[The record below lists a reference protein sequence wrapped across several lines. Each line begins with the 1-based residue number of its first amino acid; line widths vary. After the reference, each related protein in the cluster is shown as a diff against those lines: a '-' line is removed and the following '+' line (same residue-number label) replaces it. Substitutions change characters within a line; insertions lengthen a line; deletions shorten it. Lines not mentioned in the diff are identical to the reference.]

1 MEALQIYWWALIAL
15 LGALLV
21 FLLFVQGGQ
30 TMLCQAGNEMTRNL
44 MVTTLGRKW
53 ELTFTTLVVFGGAF
67 FASFPL
73 YYSTC
78 FGGAYWLWM
87 LILLSFVLQAFSYE
101 FRRKQGNL
109 LGQRVYDGF
118 LFFNGAV
125 GCVLLGVAVGMLF
138 FGADFT
144 VNMGNLTCGSSPV
157 ISVWADTNG
166 LETIGSWR
174 NLLLG
179 FMVLMLARTL
189 GALYYMNSIDG
200 GNIFQVRMRRSVMIN
215 GAVFVVLFLVFAT
228 VLLTATGY
236 GVTGDGAVV
245 AVPYKFASNLMELWW
260 LGGILG
266 IGVLM
271 VLWGIVKTAVKPG
284 YRRGIWW
291 SGSGTVLT
299 VFALLCSAGYNNTAY
314 LASLMDPASS
324 LTIHNS
330 SSSEF
335 TLTVMTWVSGFVPVV
350 VLYIGYVWY
359 KMNAS
364 PITPRELE
372 TDGDH

>member
-1 MEALQIYWWALIAL
+1 MESLQIYWWALIAL

-30 TMLCQAGNEMTRNL
+30 TMLWSARTESSRNV
-44 MVTTLGRKW
+44 MVNTLGRKW

-109 LGQRVYDGF
+109 IGRAAYDAF

-125 GCVLLGVAVGMLF
+125 GCIMLGVAVGMLF

-144 VNMGNLTCGSSPV
+144 VSKGNLTVGSNPV
-157 ISVWADTNG
+157 ISIWNESHG
-166 LETIGSWR
+166 LEAIASWR

-179 FMVLMLARTL
+179 VMVLMLARTL
-189 GALYYMNSIDG
+189 AALYFLNSISDG
-200 GNIFQVRMRRSVMIN
+200 EEFKARMRRSVMVN
-215 GAVFVVLFLVFAT
+215 GAIFVVLFLAFAA
-228 VLLTATGY
+228 VLLMADGY
-236 GVTGDGAVV
+236 GVKDGEIV
-245 AVPYKFASNLMELWW
+245 AVPYKFVANFIELWW
-260 LGGILG
+260 IGALFLV
-266 IGVLM
+266 GVLM
-271 VLWGIVKTAVKPG
+271 VLWGIAKTVLKFG
-284 YRRGIWW
+284 YIRGIWW
-291 SGSGTVLT
+291 TGAGTVFT
-299 VFALLCSAGYNNTAY
+299 VFALLCIAGYNDTAY
-314 LASLMDPASS
+314 LASLSDPQSS

-350 VLYIGYVWY
+350 VAYIAYVWY
-359 KMNAS
+359 KMNAK
-364 PITPRELE
+364 PVTRQEID
-372 TDGDH
+372 TDHAY

>member
-30 TMLCQAGNEMTRNL
+30 TMLWSARNEIARNL
-44 MVTTLGRKW
+44 MVNTLGRKW

-101 FRRKQGNL
+101 FRRKQGNI
-109 LGQRVYDGF
+109 LGEKVYDAF

-125 GCVLLGVAVGMLF
+125 GCIMLGVAVGMLF

-144 VNMGNLTCGSSPV
+144 VAKGNLTIGSNPV
-157 ISVWADTNG
+157 ISVWNSSHG
-166 LETIGSWR
+166 LEAMVSWR

-179 FMVLMLARTL
+179 LTVLMLARTL
-189 GALYYMNSIDG
+189 AALYFMNSIDDG
-200 GNIFQVRMRRSVMIN
+200 EAFQARMRRSVMIN
-215 GAVFVVLFLVFAT
+215 GAIFVVLFLGFAA
-228 VLLTATGY
+228 VLLTATGF
-236 GVTGDGAVV
+236 GVTNDGSIV
-245 AVPYKFASNLMELWW
+245 AVPYKFADNLMELWW
-260 LGGILG
+260 LGALLALG
-266 IGVLM
+266 VVM
-271 VLWGIVKTAVKPG
+271 VLWGIVKTAIKPG
-284 YRRGIWW
+284 YKQGIWW
-291 SGSGTVLT
+291 AGAGTVFT

-314 LASLMDPASS
+314 LASLTDPASS
-324 LTIHNS
+324 LTIQNS

-350 VLYIGYVWY
+350 VVYIAYVWY
-359 KMNAS
+359 KMNAK
-364 PITPRELE
+364 PVTPRELE
-372 TDGDH
+372 NDHAY